1 MKRLSCAS
9 ARRKLHA
16 FYDGELT
23 LADQVDVSAHLD
35 ICHDCSALLSELE
48 QVGSVLRHVAPGRA
62 QMAALTCEEAA
73 ALNAAIVGQVKAEH
87 DASWIARIQSV
98 FDDMHLVYVSLGA
111 AVASVICVVVV
122 LGMMRFGAGDRPDSL
137 AAIVNFLATPGSN
150 ENPVVIDARVIMPR
164 TLDATFPTFSN
175 VGDARETI
183 YTGSENDAV
192 FTLSA
197 VVTREGRV
205 TNLEVLDAPDTP
217 VRATAGGRTDASLK
231 DGDKMVEDLLGDA
244 SRARFKP
251 AEREGLPVAVN
262 MVWLVA
268 HTTVRGTK
276 QPAVRSGSPVGRKRV
291 ADRPRGNARDVALV

>member
-1 MKRLSCAS
+1 MNRLSCAS
-9 ARRKLHA
+9 IRRNLHP
-16 FYDGELT
+16 FYDGELA
-23 LADQVDVSAHLD
+23 LSDQIDVSAHLD
-35 ICHDCSALLSELE
+35 ICQECSALLTELE
-48 QVGSVLRHVAPGRA
+48 QVGSLLRRVAPARSPL
-62 QMAALTCEEAA
+62 AALSCEEAA
-73 ALNAAIVGQVKAEH
+73 ALNAAIVNRAKVEH
-87 DASWIARIQSV
+87 DASWIVRIQNV

-111 AVASVICVVVV
+111 AVASVVCVVVV
-122 LGMMRFGAGDRPDSL
+122 LGMMRFGATERPDSL

-175 VGDARETI
+175 VADARETI
-183 YTGSENDAV
+183 YTGTENDAV

-205 TNLEVLDAPDTP
+205 TNLEVLDAPDPP
-217 VRATAGGRTDASLK
+217 VRATSGRSDASLK
-231 DGDKMVEDLLGDA
+231 DGDTKMVEDLLDDA

-262 MVWLVA
+262 MVWVVA

-291 ADRPRGNARDVALV
+291 ADRPRGSDRVAMV